1 MFGLQ
6 TQIFFLV
13 LIKIGKLIFSSQE
26 ALHKA
31 GSGEYLLEL
40 SVISC
45 VLA

>member
-6 TQIFFLV
+6 TQIIFLA
-13 LIKIGKLIFSSQE
+13 LIKIGKLIFSSHQ

-31 GSGEYLLEL
+31 GEYLLEL